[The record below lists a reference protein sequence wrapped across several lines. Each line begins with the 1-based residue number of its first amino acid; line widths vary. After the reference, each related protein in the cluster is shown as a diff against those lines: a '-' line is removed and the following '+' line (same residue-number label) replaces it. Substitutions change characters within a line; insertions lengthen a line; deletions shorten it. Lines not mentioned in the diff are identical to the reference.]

1 MDAGH
6 PRILVV
12 EDDRGLRDLYA
23 CVLEDEEYEVRT
35 AADGQEAFDVL
46 RGWRP
51 DLILLDLRMPRM
63 DGPTF
68 RARQLARADLAP
80 IPVVVLSSTVDE
92 GARTKLRADGVLV
105 KPCDLETL
113 LDVSRQ
119 AICRH
124 SNPDTS
130 RSVA

>member
-1 MDAGH
+1 MDEWH
-6 PRILVV
+6 SRILVV

-35 AADGQEAFDVL
+35 AADGVEAWDVL
-46 RGWRP
+46 QNWRP

-68 RARQLARADLAP
+68 RARQLARADLAR
-80 IPVVVLSSTVDE
+80 IPVVVLSSTVDDCTR
-92 GARTKLRADGVLV
+92 ASLRPDGVLV

-119 AICRH
+119 AIERQAH
-124 SNPDTS
+124 PDAH